1 MFNLPASC
9 PFFTCIEQTNF
20 LCIKIIM
27 INILP
32 MAKFEQLRYNTQV
45 IFYLRVETFYKVY
58 FTYGKI

>member
-9 PFFTCIEQTNF
+9 PFSLYKNT
-20 LCIKIIM
+20 KK
-27 INILP
+27 ILP

-45 IFYLRVETFYKVY
+45 VFYLRVETFYKVY